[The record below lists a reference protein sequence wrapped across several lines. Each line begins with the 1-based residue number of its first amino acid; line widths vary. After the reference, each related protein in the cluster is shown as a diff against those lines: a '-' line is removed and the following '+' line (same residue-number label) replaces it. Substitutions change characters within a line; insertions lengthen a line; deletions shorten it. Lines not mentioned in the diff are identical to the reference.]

1 MRYHRVA
8 MLIIILILCTTTAHA
23 VTAQYWVK
31 ITGVEA
37 PSTFVVGKTITVRL
51 DIQYSLPA
59 NSHIYIMILKIH
71 PGSQSTVWTNSDVGI
86 PRSGSESITYQAS
99 FQVPSEP
106 GYTEYEIIAMYQT
119 TPSDWWNKWIQSDV
133 QTFSVFISRPP
144 SLTLYNPKITGL
156 NVSMDGIANPGW
168 SIVTITRIHCNWGDG
183 IEEDIHFPAS
193 HVYEKP
199 GTYVITVTAYQ
210 SDGLTDNETV
220 KVTVPL
226 QESQPSSSPS
236 QPSSSP
242 SQPSSSPS
250 QPSSSPSQP
259 SSSPSQPSSSPSQP
273 SSEAKP
279 ASSGIWI
286 WLGLATVVFI
296 IIMSV
301 WIIGVIRDREEEK
314 LLEELLSK

>member
-1 MRYHRVA
+1 

-259 SSSPSQPSSSPSQP
+259 SS
-273 SSEAKP
+273 EAKP